1 MGSAPTLRAS
11 HRGIDD
17 RQVKLGCV
25 QPGEAVAT
33 FGDALRR
40 LTDSATYLYVDGKR
54 YWYSTQPTVT
64 RLADDRAGQLTDDQV
79 ADEIIKRLREAGPDA
94 GRFLQGSCLRSEQ
107 RRSRRDEK
115 PGW

>member
-1 MGSAPTLRAS
+1 MQQAAN
-11 HRGIDD
+11 RGIDD

-25 QPGEAVAT
+25 QPGETVAT

-40 LTDSATYLYVDGKR
+40 LTDAATYLYVDGKR

-64 RLADDRAGQLTDDQV
+64 RLADDRAGQL
-79 ADEIIKRLREAGPDA
+79 KR
-94 GRFLQGSCLRSEQ
+94 
-107 RRSRRDEK
+107 RRRRRRDSAGGCASRPGRGRTSPRSMPAFPAATYPTNAT